1 MIIKTD
7 FNQNKT
13 SSPQKKNRIDE
24 NLNKP
29 FYLLILCIIL
39 LILVVLYGIFRNY
52 FSNYNSIKEDKSKD
66 LVYTIS
72 NNEKVKIPH
81 INLKSSSIS
90 LVNTNIEQYC
100 NQYTNATVSY
110 EYYISG
116 NYLTVLIT
124 ALEENDD
131 SLPQLNFQTFNIN
144 LKRQSYISEEDLLKY
159 FNVTE
164 DYVSAKIYNKF
175 LDYYN
180 EEIEKGY
187 VSSKECSF
195 ECFLNY
201 REVEDYLDS
210 VVYGIKDGQLYAFKP
225 FTYVSI
231 LGEENYFTEKSFYFQ
246 ITG

>member
-13 SSPQKKNRIDE
+13 SSSKKKNAIDTS
-24 NLNKP
+24 LKKP
-29 FYLLILCIIL
+29 LHLLILCIIL
-39 LILVVLYGIFRNY
+39 LILVVAYGVLRSY
-52 FSNYNSIKEDKSKD
+52 FSNYNSIKENKSKD
-66 LVYTIS
+66 LVYTVNKS
-72 NNEKVKIPH
+72 EKVEIPY
-81 INLKSSSIS
+81 ININSSNIS
-90 LVNTNIEQYC
+90 LVNLDIRQYC
-100 NQYTNATVSY
+100 SQFNDAKVSY

-116 NYLTVLIT
+116 KYLTLLIT
-124 ALEENDD
+124 VLEEYDD
-131 SLPQLNFQTFNIN
+131 SLPNLYFQTYNID
-144 LKRQSYISEEDLLKY
+144 LKRKAYINDEYLLKY

-164 DYVSAKIYNKF
+164 DYVSAKIYNTF

-180 EEIEKGY
+180 EEVEKGY

-195 ECFLNY
+195 DCFLKY
-201 REVEDYLDS
+201 RQVEDYLDS

-225 FTYVSI
+225 FTYISI